1 MGNIA
6 HDAAPVLWIRQ
17 ARIIGRAAESGQLII
32 GAPIGVHAAQEKL
45 NAEYAEYTLQTT
57 SAVIPT
63 QWITR

>member
-1 MGNIA
+1 M
-6 HDAAPVLWIRQ
+6 RQ